1 MQLSCPFSVIFT
13 CNFVQ
18 KCCMRIGILYNKNPF
33 SLRHWDTSY
42 LFSSKIFGLAYVVIK
57 KENFLVSAIFHTSR
71 DTMKCISGRASL
83 TFPFCFQQFQCSSS
97 GDLIPLHQGLKQK
110 NCEFFDDVMEFTHL
124 KLVSIFLPSWQSSN
138 AAEFAC
144 QAMQAKIP
152 KRIQTFIVCP
162 PRRLL
167 D

>member
-1 MQLSCPFSVIFT
+1 MLSKFFGLRKFSICDPNVEKVPRNCTWKMSTSWWVIMQLSCPFSVIFT

-71 DTMKCISGRASL
+71 DTMKCISGPRVLLFHSA
-83 TFPFCFQQFQCSSS
+83 FR
-97 GDLIPLHQGLKQK
+97 
-110 NCEFFDDVMEFTHL
+110 
-124 KLVSIFLPSWQSSN
+124 SSN
-138 AAEFAC
+138 VVH
-144 QAMQAKIP
+144 QVI
-152 KRIQTFIVCP
+152 
-162 PRRLL
+162 
-167 D
+167 

>member
-1 MQLSCPFSVIFT
+1 MIHVVEIFRFTQVFYLRPKRWKSPKELHLKNVNVMMSNNATFLSFTVIFT

-71 DTMKCISGRASL
+71 DTMKCISGPRVLLFHSV
-83 TFPFCFQQFQCSSS
+83 FSSS
-97 GDLIPLHQGLKQK
+97 NVVHQ
-110 NCEFFDDVMEFTHL
+110 V
-124 KLVSIFLPSWQSSN
+124 I
-138 AAEFAC
+138 
-144 QAMQAKIP
+144 
-152 KRIQTFIVCP
+152 
-162 PRRLL
+162 
-167 D
+167 

>member
-97 GDLIPLHQGLKQK
+97 GDLIPLHQGLKMKK
-110 NCEFFDDVMEFTHL
+110 NVNFLMTSL
-124 KLVSIFLPSWQSSN
+124 MIQAILSMFLPSWQSSN